1 MATTAG
7 SNWTRFPKAPIKE
20 AVLDLRA
27 ELPPTVRL
35 DRLSTFQERIRERYP
50 QKRERKHWEATLGF
64 NEGGLQ
70 TPVSKGGIDGFLFSS
85 SDGLNTVQA
94 RLDGFTFNRLHPYDR
109 WETFRDEAKG
119 LWEHYL
125 QVATPT
131 AVKRLALR
139 YINRLELPLPFKDF
153 KEYILT
159 TPEISPALPQGL
171 KTFFMRL
178 EIPHESYQAVAIITE
193 TMEAP
198 SSTLRLPVILD
209 IDVIRETTV
218 SPSSSEI
225 WQVFEQLR
233 DFKNE
238 IFFNSITEKA
248 KELFR

>member
-1 MATTAG
+1 MASSTG

-20 AVLDLRA
+20 AVLDLRV
-27 ELPPTVRL
+27 ELPPTVSL
-35 DRLSTFQERIRERYP
+35 DQLSTFQERIRERYP

-70 TPVSKGGIDGFLFSS
+70 APVSKGGVDGFLFSS
-85 SDGLNTVQA
+85 ADGLNIVQA

-109 WETFRDEAKG
+109 WDTFRDEAMR
-119 LWEHYL
+119 LWEHYV
-125 QVATPT
+125 QIATPT

-153 KEYILT
+153 KEFILT
-159 TPEISPALPQGL
+159 TPEIAPALPQGL

-178 EIPHESYQAVAIITE
+178 EIPHDSYQAVAIITE
-193 TMEAP
+193 TMESVSNAV
-198 SSTLRLPVILD
+198 LPLIFD
-209 IDVIRETTV
+209 IDVIRETTG
-218 SPSSSEI
+218 SPSNSEI
-225 WQVFEQLR
+225 WQAFEQLR

>member
-1 MATTAG
+1 
-7 SNWTRFPKAPIKE
+7 
-20 AVLDLRA
+20 
-27 ELPPTVRL
+27 
-35 DRLSTFQERIRERYP
+35 
-50 QKRERKHWEATLGF
+50 
-64 NEGGLQ
+64 
-70 TPVSKGGIDGFLFSS
+70 
-85 SDGLNTVQA
+85 
-94 RLDGFTFNRLHPYDR
+94 
-109 WETFRDEAKG
+109 
-119 LWEHYL
+119 
-125 QVATPT
+125 
-131 AVKRLALR
+131 
-139 YINRLELPLPFKDF
+139 LELPLPFKDF